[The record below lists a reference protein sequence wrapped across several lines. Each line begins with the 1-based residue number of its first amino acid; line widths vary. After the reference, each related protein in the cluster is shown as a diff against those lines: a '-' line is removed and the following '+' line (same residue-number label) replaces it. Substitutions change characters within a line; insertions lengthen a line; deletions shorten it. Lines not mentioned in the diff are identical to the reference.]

1 MNTRKQFLILLILV
15 VLTENANS
23 QLFAKLFPPKSFDSQ
38 VILVPDQTNA
48 NVITMKVI
56 GSASNQINAEEDA
69 AKDCFRTIFFRG
81 IPQSSYSSP
90 LIGTQE
96 ITIVNSN
103 EKYFKTFFEGKRY
116 LSFIVSR
123 NCGSIVKVNKRI
135 QVTCLISV
143 NVSLLKED
151 LKNYKLITDY
161 GF

>member
-1 MNTRKQFLILLILV
+1 MNTRKQFLILLISV
-15 VLTENANS
+15 VLSEHANS

-81 IPQSSYSSP
+81 VPQSSYSSP

-96 ITIVNSN
+96 INIVNSN

-116 LSFIVSR
+116 LSFLVSR

>member
-69 AKDCFRTIFFRG
+69 AKDCFRTLFFRG

-116 LSFIVSR
+116 LSFLVSR
-123 NCGSIVKVNKRI
+123 NCGSIVKVNKRV

>member
-116 LSFIVSR
+116 LSFLVSR